1 MRRAAPALVSSLAVA
16 LALLLIGCR
25 AAAESLPVEPP
36 PPAPPADAARSVQLV
51 RVAEGLHQPVALV
64 FAPRDAERRLFV
76 VEKSGFVRVLR
87 PGGDGRLRVD
97 ARPFLDIHDRVS
109 GSTEQG
115 LLGLAFHPRFADNGR
130 FYVNYTDR
138 KGDTRVVEFDRAYRQ
153 RELLFVKQPFNNH
166 NGGDLVF
173 GPDGKLYVG
182 LGDGG
187 WANDPFGHGQDP
199 KALLAKMLRLDVDAP
214 GRPAP
219 EIVARGL
226 RNPWRYAFD
235 RKTGDLYIADV
246 GQDRW
251 EEVDVV
257 PAGTLD
263 GRNFGWKIMEGL
275 HCRSGRS
282 CDRRGL
288 TLPVVEYNHK
298 AGCSIT
304 GGFVYRG
311 KSLPLLDG
319 AYFYADYCTALV
331 RSFRWKDGRVAD
343 AWDWRATLDPESQL
357 ANISSFGEDADGEL
371 YILSL
376 DGVIWALRPRAPGDA
391 QRP

>member
-1 MRRAAPALVSSLAVA
+1 MTR
-16 LALLLIGCR
+16 ALLWAAIALIGCR
-25 AAAESLPVEPP
+25 ADAESLPVEPP
-36 PPAPPADAARSVQLV
+36 PPSPPADVARSVKLQ
-51 RVAEGLHQPVALV
+51 RVVTGLRMPVALT
-64 FAPRDAERRLFV
+64 FAPADPERRLFV
-76 VEKSGFVRVLR
+76 VEKVGYVRVLR
-87 PGGDGRLRVD
+87 GGKLD
-97 ARPFLDIHDRVS
+97 AQPFLDVHDRVS

-115 LLGLAFHPRFADNGR
+115 LLGLAFHPGFAKNGR

-138 KGDTRVVEFDRAYRQ
+138 KGNTRVVEFDRAYHQ

-214 GRPAP
+214 GRPTP

-235 RKTGDLYIADV
+235 RKSGDLYIADV

-282 CDRRGL
+282 CDRNGL

-311 KSLPLLDG
+311 KALPLLDG

-331 RSFRWKDGRVAD
+331 RSFRWRAGSVAD
-343 AWDWRATLDPESQL
+343 AWDWRATIDPETQL

-371 YILSL
+371 YIVSL
-376 DGVIWALRPRAPGDA
+376 DGVVWKFVPR
-391 QRP
+391 

>member
-1 MRRAAPALVSSLAVA
+1 MRATVCLLLALV
-16 LALLLIGCR
+16 GGR
-25 AAAESLPVEPP
+25 ADAESLPVEPP
-36 PPAPPADAARSVQLV
+36 PPAPPPEVASSVGLE
-51 RVAEGLHQPVALV
+51 RVVTGLRMPVALT
-64 FAPRDAERRLFV
+64 FAPGDAERRLFV
-76 VEKSGFVRVLR
+76 VEKIGYVQVLR
-87 PGGDGRLRVD
+87 GGKLN
-97 ARPFLDIHDRVS
+97 ARPFLDVHDRVS
-109 GSTEQG
+109 GATEQG
-115 LLGLAFHPRFADNGR
+115 LLGLAFHPQFAKNGR

-138 KGDTRVVEFDRAYRQ
+138 KGDTRVVEFDRAYHE

-187 WANDPFGHGQDP
+187 WANDPFGNGQDP
-199 KALLAKMLRLDVDAP
+199 DALLAKMLRLDVEQP
-214 GRPAP
+214 GRPKV

-235 RKTGDLYIADV
+235 RKSGDLYIADV

-251 EEVDVV
+251 EEIDVV
-257 PAGTLD
+257 PAGTLE

-288 TLPVVEYNHK
+288 ALPVVEYNHK

-311 KSLPLLDG
+311 KALPLLDG

-331 RSFRWKDGRVAD
+331 RSFRWKSGSVTD
-343 AWDWRATLDPESQL
+343 AWDWRATLDPEQQL
-357 ANISSFGEDADGEL
+357 ANISSFGEDADGEM
-371 YILSL
+371 YIVSL
-376 DGVIWALRPRAPGDA
+376 DGVVWALRPRAA
-391 QRP
+391 QKAHGP

>member
-1 MRRAAPALVSSLAVA
+1 MRRALACAILVLV
-16 LALLLIGCR
+16 GCR
-25 AAAESLPVEPP
+25 ADAESLPVEPP
-36 PPAPPADAARSVQLV
+36 PPAPPAEVARSVRLV
-51 RVAEGLHQPVALV
+51 RVVDGLKQPVGLV
-64 FAPRDAERRLFV
+64 FAPRDPERRLFI
-76 VEKSGFVRVLR
+76 VEKGGFVRVLR
-87 PGGDGRLRVD
+87 GGRLD
-97 ARPFLDIHDRVS
+97 AQPFLDVHDRVS
-109 GSTEQG
+109 GATEQG
-115 LLGLAFHPRFADNGR
+115 LLGLAFHPRFVDNGR

-199 KALLAKMLRLDVDAP
+199 KALLAKMLRLDVEAP
-214 GRPAP
+214 GRPTP

-275 HCRSGRS
+275 HCRSGRW
-282 CDRRGL
+282 CDQRGL

-311 KSLPLLDG
+311 SQLPLLDG

-331 RSFRWKDGRVAD
+331 RSFRWKDGRVTD
-343 AWDWRATLDPESQL
+343 QWDWRATLDPEMQL
-357 ANISSFGEDADGEL
+357 ASIASFGEDADGEL
-371 YILSL
+371 YIVSL
-376 DGVIWALRPRAPGDA
+376 DGVIWALRPRAPEKAHG
-391 QRP
+391 P

>member
-1 MRRAAPALVSSLAVA
+1 MRRALLCA
-16 LALLLIGCR
+16 LALAVGGR

-36 PPAPPADAARSVQLV
+36 PPAPPPEVARTVKLE
-51 RVAEGLHQPVALV
+51 RVVEGLKQPVGLT
-64 FAPRDAERRLFV
+64 FAPGDPERRLFV
-76 VEKSGFVRVLR
+76 VEKRGLVRVLR
-87 PGGDGRLRVD
+87 GGRID
-97 ARPFLDIHDRVS
+97 AQPFLDVHDRVS
-109 GSTEQG
+109 GATEQG
-115 LLGLAFHPRFADNGR
+115 LLGLAFHPDWRHNGR

-138 KGDTRVVEFDRAYRQ
+138 KGDTRVVEFDRAYHE

-187 WANDPFGHGQDP
+187 WANDPMGHGQDP
-199 KALLAKMLRLDVDAP
+199 DVLLAKMLRLDVDTP
-214 GRPAP
+214 GRPKVA
-219 EIVARGL
+219 IVARGL

-246 GQDRW
+246 GQDRF

-282 CDRRGL
+282 CDRSGL
-288 TLPVVEYNHK
+288 TLPVIEYNHK

-311 KSLPLLDG
+311 KRLPALDG

-331 RSFRWKDGRVAD
+331 RSFRWRDGRVVD
-343 AWDWRATLDPESQL
+343 AWDWRATLDPEMKL
-357 ANISSFGEDADGEL
+357 ASLSTFGEDADGEL
-371 YILSL
+371 YLVSL
-376 DGVIWALRPRAPGDA
+376 DGVIWALVPR
-391 QRP
+391 

>member
-1 MRRAAPALVSSLAVA
+1 MKEILVCVLVVA
-16 LALLLIGCR
+16 GCR
-25 AAAESLPVEPP
+25 AHAESLPVEPP
-36 PPAPPADAARSVQLV
+36 PPAPPAEVARAVKLV
-51 RVAEGLHQPVALV
+51 RVATGLQKPVGLV
-64 FAPRDAERRLFV
+64 FAPGDRERRLFV
-76 VEKSGFVRVLR
+76 VEKTGYVRVLR
-87 PGGDGRLRVD
+87 DGKID
-97 ARPFLDIHDRVS
+97 ALPFLDVHDRVS
-109 GSTEQG
+109 GATEQG
-115 LLGLAFHPRFADNGR
+115 LLGLAFHPHWADNGR

-153 RELLFVKQPFNNH
+153 REILFVKQPFNNH

-199 KALLAKMLRLDVDAP
+199 KARLAKMLRIDVDAP
-214 GRPAP
+214 GTP
-219 EIVARGL
+219 EPQIVAVGL

-235 RKTGDLYIADV
+235 RKTHDLYIADV

-251 EEVDVV
+251 EEIDVV

-275 HCRSGRS
+275 HCRSGKTCKRQ
-282 CDRRGL
+282 GL

-298 AGCSIT
+298 AGCSVT

-311 KSLPLLDG
+311 ALLPALDG

-331 RSFRWKDGRVAD
+331 RSFRWKDGRVSD
-343 AWDWRATLDPESQL
+343 AWDWRATLDPEMQL
-357 ANISSFGEDADGEL
+357 ANISTFGEDADGEL
-371 YILSL
+371 YIVSL
-376 DGVIWALRPRAPGDA
+376 DGVIWKLAPR
-391 QRP
+391 